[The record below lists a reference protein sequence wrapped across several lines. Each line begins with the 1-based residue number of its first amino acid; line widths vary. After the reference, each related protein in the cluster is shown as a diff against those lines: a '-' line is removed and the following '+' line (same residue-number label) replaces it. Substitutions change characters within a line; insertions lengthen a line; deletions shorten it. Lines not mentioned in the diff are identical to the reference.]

1 MYVLNVLGIVVGGAL
16 WAFCACGLMFPALE
30 LPDCEST
37 RMVLYYLLSLFK
49 NRPNFLH
56 GDNKYA
62 YIAFDDMCH
71 LRRLIESKVQLHPK
85 LTMLLE
91 QVRI

>member
-1 MYVLNVLGIVVGGAL
+1 M

-49 NRPNFLH
+49 NRANFLH
-56 GDNKYA
+56 GDNTYA

-71 LRRLIESKVQLHPK
+71 LRRMIESKQALHPR
-85 LTMLLE
+85 LGEFLE
-91 QVRI
+91 QVSTTRWALAEGVNC

>member
-1 MYVLNVLGIVVGGAL
+1 
-16 WAFCACGLMFPALE
+16 MFPALE

-49 NRPNFLH
+49 NRKGFLH
-56 GDNKYA
+56 GDNTHA

-71 LRRLIESKVQLHPK
+71 LRRLIESKVELHQSLRK
-85 LTMLLE
+85 FLDQVGRLCLL
-91 QVRI
+91 Q